1 MPYFDYDGDI
11 RIDVDDF
18 LNACSKDNI
27 QELIQCLVEDGHLPK
42 STLNG
47 KYSSD
52 KQSIMEW
59 EFEKTIEKITSNYI
73 RLTSE
78 EEEMLRK
85 IASRF

>member
-1 MPYFDYDGDI
+1 MPYFDYEGDI
-11 RIDVDDF
+11 DIDVDDF
-18 LNACSKDNI
+18 LSACSSREIK
-27 QELIQCLVEDGHLPK
+27 ELITALVEDGHLPQ
-42 STLNG
+42 SVLNG
-47 KYSSD
+47 ENSG

-59 EFEKTIEKITSNYI
+59 EFNKIIEKITSNYI